1 MPMNP
6 ETQAGREQKGRV
18 SLGFGNLYASPGD
31 HIGHFY
37 RTVEEGKSLLV
48 SFLKTGLEAREKC
61 VCLISGGRSRQE
73 LQEALTAA
81 GVDVESALAS
91 GQLVVDEG
99 KSEPKELQDMLA
111 TALAQIPGRF
121 PLLRWAGVMSWALK
135 KVPTTEKLMEWETHC
150 NTVADPPAV
159 FLCQYELTTFL
170 GTVVMDAMK
179 THPIC
184 VISNA
189 IHQNP
194 YYENP
199 EVYLEELRRR
209 ESTTL
214 AR

>member
-6 ETQAGREQKGRV
+6 QTEMGHEQKRRV

-37 RTVEEGKSLLV
+37 RTSEEEKNVLIP
-48 SFLKTGLEAREKC
+48 FLKAGLKAREKC
-61 VCLISGGRSRQE
+61 VCLISAGRRRQE
-73 LQEALTAA
+73 LQEGLTAA
-81 GVDVESALAS
+81 GIDAESALAS

-99 KSEPKELQDMLA
+99 KSEPKELQEMLGK
-111 TALAQIPGRF
+111 ALEEIPGRF

-135 KVPTTEKLMEWETHC
+135 KIPTTEKLMEWETHC
-150 NTVADPPAV
+150 NTVESPAAV
-159 FLCQYELTTFL
+159 FLCQYELAMFL

-184 VISNA
+184 IVSNA

-199 EVYLEELRRR
+199 ETYLEELRRR
-209 ESTTL
+209 DSTTL
-214 AR
+214 A

>member
-1 MPMNP
+1 MPMNLQT
-6 ETQAGREQKGRV
+6 EVGSRQRDRV
-18 SLGFGNLYASPGD
+18 SLGFGNLYASTGD

-37 RTVEEGKSLLV
+37 RTSEEEKSVLV

-61 VCLISGGRSRQE
+61 VCLISAGRRRQE

-81 GVDVESALAS
+81 GIDVESAVTS

-99 KSEPKELQDMLA
+99 KSHPKELQDMLGKV
-111 TALAQIPGRF
+111 LGEIPGRF
-121 PLLRWAGVMSWALK
+121 PLLRWAGVMSWAFK
-135 KVPTTEKLMEWETHC
+135 KIPTTEKLMEWETHC
-150 NTVADPPAV
+150 NTVENPPAV
-159 FLCQYELTTFL
+159 FLCQYELPTFL

-184 VISNA
+184 IISNV

-194 YYENP
+194 YYEKP

-209 ESTTL
+209 GSTAL
-214 AR
+214 A